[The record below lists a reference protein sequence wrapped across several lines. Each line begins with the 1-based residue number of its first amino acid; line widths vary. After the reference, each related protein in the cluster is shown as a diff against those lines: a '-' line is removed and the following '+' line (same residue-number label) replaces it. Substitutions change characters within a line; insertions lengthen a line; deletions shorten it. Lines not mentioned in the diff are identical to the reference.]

1 MFLRTSHISQV
12 MRRSFS
18 TKHPSLANIKKV
30 GVVGLGL
37 MGHGV
42 AQMAAQAGYSVY
54 AIEAQQGALDTG
66 LKRIE
71 SSLGKVV
78 ARDVKTGKR
87 TEEEGKAYY
96 AKVMGNIQPT
106 TNVAQAHDCDLIIEA
121 IAENRD
127 LKLQFYKALGPQIKP
142 SCIFASNTSSLQ
154 ITEMGVASNRP
165 KNFVGLHFFNPVQM
179 MKLVE
184 VIKTEHTDDDVY
196 TTVTEFG
203 KDIGKTTVSCGDT
216 PGFIVNRLL
225 VPYLTS
231 AMEMVD
237 RNDASIEDIDVS
249 MKLGA
254 GHPMGPLHLSDYIGL
269 DTIYSILE
277 GWRKLPGG
285 EKFPAMPLVL
295 EKLYEDGEFGRKSGK
310 GFYNW
315 DGDKIGSPRDL

>member
-1 MFLRTSHISQV
+1 MHRTLHKTPQLLRRT
-12 MRRSFS
+12 FS
-18 TKHPSLANIKKV
+18 SKHPSLSNIKTV

-42 AQMAAQAGYSVY
+42 AQMAAQAGYNVY
-54 AIEAQQGALDTG
+54 AIEAQRNALDMG
-66 LKRIE
+66 IKRIE
-71 SSLGKVV
+71 GSLGKVM
-78 ARDVKTGKR
+78 ARDIKKGNR
-87 TEEEGKAYY
+87 TEEDAKAYT
-96 AKVMGNIQPT
+96 AGVMGRIRTT
-106 TNVAQAHDCDLIIEA
+106 TNVAEAHDCDLIIEA

-142 SCIFASNTSSLQ
+142 SCVFASNTSSLQ
-154 ITEMGVASNRP
+154 ITEMAIASNRP
-165 KNFVGLHFFNPVQM
+165 DRFVGLHFFNPVQM

-184 VIKTEHTDDDVY
+184 VIRTTHTDPNVY
-196 TTVTEFG
+196 NMVTEFG

-237 RNDASIEDIDVS
+237 RADASVADIDVS
-249 MKLGA
+249 MQLGA

-269 DTIYSILE
+269 DTIYSILA
-277 GWRKLPGG
+277 GWRELPGG
-285 EKFPAMPLVL
+285 DSFPPMPICLQKMV
-295 EKLYEDGEFGRKSGK
+295 DNGEFGRKSGK

-315 DGDKIGSPRDL
+315 DGDKIGAPRDL